1 METIDNKVEFNFLR
15 IYSNV
20 FTIYLY
26 ETFVFTQHNP
36 YEYYIGAFITVL
48 AIIFQTVY
56 FRKLEEQKSS
66 DEDSFV
72 SVSFGDIEKA
82 SFKEDYEKF
91 LDRARSD
98 LVDGQIKQ
106 FLSKQGFGT
115 MKT

>member
-1 METIDNKVEFNFLR
+1 MPLVLLLILISLLFLYIKDKKNLYYHYRMETIDNKVEFNFLR

-56 FRKLEEQKSS
+56 FRKLEE
-66 DEDSFV
+66 
-72 SVSFGDIEKA
+72 
-82 SFKEDYEKF
+82 
-91 LDRARSD
+91 
-98 LVDGQIKQ
+98 
-106 FLSKQGFGT
+106 
-115 MKT
+115 